1 MPKGIKY
8 TDEFKREAVKLA
20 QSADKSVKQIA
31 GELGI
36 KYKTLN
42 YWVRTAIM
50 PVTEIKATTGA
61 SHHYQELLIE
71 NQRLRREL
79 KRAEQEREI
88 LKKATA
94 YFASLEK

>member
-20 QSADKSVKQIA
+20 QSADKPVKQFA

-50 PVTEIKATTGA
+50 PVTEIKAPTGA
-61 SHHYQELLIE
+61 SHHYQ
-71 NQRLRREL
+71 
-79 KRAEQEREI
+79 
-88 LKKATA
+88 
-94 YFASLEK
+94 

>member
-20 QSADKSVKQIA
+20 QSADKPVKQIA

-50 PVTEIKATTGA
+50 PVTEIKTPTGA

-79 KRAEQEREI
+79 KRAEHEREI

>member
-1 MPKGIKY
+1 
-8 TDEFKREAVKLA
+8 
-20 QSADKSVKQIA
+20 
-31 GELGI
+31 
-36 KYKTLN
+36 
-42 YWVRTAIM
+42 M
-50 PVTEIKATTGA
+50 PVTEIKTPTGA

>member
-20 QSADKSVKQIA
+20 QSADKPVKQIA

-42 YWVRTAIM
+42 YWVRTAII
-50 PVTEIKATTGA
+50 PVTEIKATGA

-79 KRAEQEREI
+79 KRTEQEREI
-88 LKKATA
+88 LRKTTLLKIM
-94 YFASLEK
+94 

>member
-20 QSADKSVKQIA
+20 QSTDKPVKQIA
-31 GELGI
+31 EELGI

-42 YWVRTAIM
+42 YWVRTAMM

-71 NQRLRREL
+71 
-79 KRAEQEREI
+79 KFCKI
-88 LKKATA
+88 LIIIF
-94 YFASLEK
+94 YLCYPLWG